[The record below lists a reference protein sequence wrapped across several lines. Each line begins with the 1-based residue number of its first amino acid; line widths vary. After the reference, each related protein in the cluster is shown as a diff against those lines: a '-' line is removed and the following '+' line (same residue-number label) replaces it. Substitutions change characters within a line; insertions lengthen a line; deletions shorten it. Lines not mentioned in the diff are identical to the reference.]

1 MGGAIGSG
9 VMEARMA
16 LIEDVFKGNAV
27 TGVAIGV
34 AALVLGPTLFPT
46 IGRAL
51 RPAAKTVI
59 KGGLVL
65 YRETVAGI
73 GELATDLVA
82 EAKSELE
89 HDQHAGSEAPAARAS
104 AVQHEGS

>member
-1 MGGAIGSG
+1 
-9 VMEARMA
+9 MA
-16 LIEDVFKGNAV
+16 LLEDMFKGNAV
-27 TGVAIGV
+27 TGVAVGL
-34 AALVLGPTLFPT
+34 AAIFLGPTLFPT
-46 IGRAL
+46 IGRVL

-73 GELATDLVA
+73 GELTTDLVA

-89 HDQHAGSEAPAARAS
+89 QDHRDTAGRAGPAAATPS
-104 AVQHEGS
+104 AHRESSREKH